1 MLWRKVF
8 GHEQMYLLRKIF
20 MKLKIFFYFYLIS
33 NLLNAQSVSAATLK
47 DSAANLGKVAGKAGV
62 AQNVDI
68 GVTVGRIIRGGL
80 SAVGLIFFIL
90 IFYGGFTWMLARG
103 DENKIKSS
111 RNTVIAATIGLIIVL
126 AAYALTALL
135 GRVVG

>member
-1 MLWRKVF
+1 
-8 GHEQMYLLRKIF
+8 